1 MLEVDAIH
9 TFYGESHVL
18 DGASL
23 EVSRG
28 QVVALL
34 GRNGAG
40 KTTLVRSIIGFER
53 PRRGR
58 IAWEGAAIQGQP
70 PYAIARRGVGL
81 VPQGRRLFAPLSVA
95 ENLVFGARPGPW
107 TADRV
112 YALFPRLRERA
123 EQGATTLSGGEQQM
137 LAIGRALLTNPRLL
151 LLDEPSEGLAPL
163 IVRELGRVLA
173 ALKGEGLAMLVV
185 EQNLPLALR
194 VADRVYVLSRG
205 RVVYHGSPGE
215 LAMDEDVKRRYLG
228 IQ

>member
-1 MLEVDAIH
+1 MLEVDAVH

-18 DGASL
+18 HGASL

-28 QVVALL
+28 EVVALL

-95 ENLVFGARPGPW
+95 ENLVFGARPG
-107 TADRV
+107 T
-112 YALFPRLRERA
+112 
-123 EQGATTLSGGEQQM
+123 
-137 LAIGRALLTNPRLL
+137 
-151 LLDEPSEGLAPL
+151 PSFRGSANAP
-163 IVRELGRVLA
+163 
-173 ALKGEGLAMLVV
+173 
-185 EQNLPLALR
+185 
-194 VADRVYVLSRG
+194 SRG
-205 RVVYHGSPGE
+205 P
-215 LAMDEDVKRRYLG
+215 
-228 IQ
+228 

>member
-18 DGASL
+18 HGASL

-28 QVVALL
+28 EVVALL

-58 IAWEGAAIQGQP
+58 IAWEGAAIEGQP

-163 IVRELGRVLA
+163 ISRELGRGLA

-185 EQNLPLALR
+185 EQNLPLPSGWPTACTF
-194 VADRVYVLSRG
+194 
-205 RVVYHGSPGE
+205 
-215 LAMDEDVKRRYLG
+215 
-228 IQ
+228 

>member
-18 DGASL
+18 HGASL

-28 QVVALL
+28 EVVALL